1 MPAKTTAALAALFVV
16 SSALAA
22 SAQSANRADHRG
34 SARRATPPATFD
46 RRNAA
51 DSHAVK
57 PFTEEERAWFNR
69 ASRVY

>member
-1 MPAKTTAALAALFVV
+1 MTAKTTAALAALFVV

-22 SAQSANRADHRG
+22 SAQSGNRA
-34 SARRATPPATFD
+34 ARRTTPPATFD
-46 RRNAA
+46 NRNAA